1 MSVNSQN
8 FAIAHSQC
16 KNIIAPQTVASAGDV
31 TSSAVD
37 LTTVAPA
44 EEAAFLVSAGTLG
57 TSGTLVIKIQG
68 SADNSTYYDLTGA
81 TLTVTAAK
89 FAAGLTAIPLS
100 IGRSKAEALLQASN
114 TVSCKYLKVVL
125 TTSASNA
132 TVAASYLGSQHREQ
146 PVPGLANGT
155 DFLAMSN

>member
-16 KNIIAPQTVASAGDV
+16 KNIIAPQTVSTAGAT

-37 LTTVAPA
+37 LTAVAPA

-57 TSGTLVIKIQG
+57 TSGTLAIKIQG
-68 SADNSTYYDLTGA
+68 SADDSNYYDLTGA
-81 TLTVTAAK
+81 TITVTAAK
-89 FAAGLTAIPLS
+89 FAAGLTAVPLS
-100 IGRSKAEALLQASN
+100 IGRAKAQALLQASN
-114 TVSCKYLKVVL
+114 SVDCRYLKLVV
-125 TTSASNA
+125 TTSANGA
-132 TVAASYLGSQHREQ
+132 TIAASYLGSQHHEQ
-146 PVPGLANGT
+146 PVPGLVNGT

>member
-16 KNIIAPQTVASAGDV
+16 KSIIAPQTVSTAGAT

-37 LTTVAPA
+37 LTAVAPA

-57 TSGTLVIKIQG
+57 TSGTLAIKIQG
-68 SADNSTYYDLTGA
+68 SADDSNYYDLTGA
-81 TLTVTAAK
+81 TITVTAAK
-89 FAAGLTAIPLS
+89 FAAGLTAVPLS
-100 IGRSKAEALLQASN
+100 IGRAKAQALLQASN
-114 TVSCKYLKVVL
+114 SVDCRYLKLVV
-125 TTSASNA
+125 TTSANGA
-132 TVAASYLGSQHREQ
+132 TISASYLGSQHREQ